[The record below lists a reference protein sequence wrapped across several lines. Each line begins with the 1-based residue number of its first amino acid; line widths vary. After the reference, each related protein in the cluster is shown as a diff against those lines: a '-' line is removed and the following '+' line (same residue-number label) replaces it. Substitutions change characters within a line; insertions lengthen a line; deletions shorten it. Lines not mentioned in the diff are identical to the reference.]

1 MLLEINPLNPDNR
14 LINSVIEKL
23 KEGAV
28 IIYPTDSVYALGCDP
43 ESKKGVEKL
52 FHIKNSDPSKRQLT
66 FMCDSISMASTYANQ
81 ISNSNFRFIKDH
93 TPGPYTFILPATN
106 NLPKIL
112 NVKNKTFGF
121 RIPNHRIP
129 TELIRALGRPILT
142 ASLKTLSQDEDERF
156 YMYPEDIYSD
166 YSLSVDLIIDG
177 GPGSLE
183 QSTVIDLTDGTPT
196 VIREGK
202 GNVETE

>member
-1 MLLEINPLNPDNR
+1 MLLEINPLNPDTR
-14 LINSVIEKL
+14 LITSVVEKM
-23 KEGAV
+23 KQGAV
-28 IIYPTDSVYALGCDP
+28 IIYPTDSVYAMGCDP

-52 FHIKNSDPSKRQLT
+52 FQIKNSDPNKRQLT
-66 FMCDSISMASTYANQ
+66 FMCSNISMASTYANQ
-81 ISNSNFRFIKDH
+81 ISNSNYRFIKEH

-121 RIPNHRIP
+121 RIPDHKIP
-129 TELIRALGRPILT
+129 TELINALGRPILSS
-142 ASLKTLSQDEDERF
+142 SLKTVDEDSENRF

-166 YSLSVDLIIDG
+166 YSLMVDMIIDG

-183 QSTVIDLTDGTPT
+183 HSTVIDLTEGEPI

-202 GNVETE
+202 GNVDTE

>member
-1 MLLEINPLNPDNR
+1 MLIEINPLNPDSR
-14 LINSVIEKL
+14 AINSVVEKM
-23 KEGAV
+23 KNRAV

-52 FHIKNSDPSKRQLT
+52 YQLKNSDPSKSPLT
-66 FMCDSISMASTYANQ
+66 FICDTISMASAYSSQ

-93 TPGPYTFILPATN
+93 TPGPFTFILPASN

-112 NVKNKTFGF
+112 HVKNKTYGF
-121 RIPNHRIP
+121 RIPDHRIP
-129 TELIRALGRPILT
+129 QELIKALGRPILS
-142 ASLKTLSQDEDERF
+142 ASLKSIEREDEDQF

-166 YSLSVDLIIDG
+166 YSLLVDLVIDG

-183 QSTVIDLTDGTPT
+183 QSTVVDLTDGTPV